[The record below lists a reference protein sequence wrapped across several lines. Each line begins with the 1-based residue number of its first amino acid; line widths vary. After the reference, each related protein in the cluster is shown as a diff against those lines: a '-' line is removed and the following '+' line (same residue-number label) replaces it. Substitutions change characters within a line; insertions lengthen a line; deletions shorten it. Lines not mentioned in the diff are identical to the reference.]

1 MTFTKSDLLQI
12 YEAAKIIDYEKVRKL
27 VDADK
32 QEIKNDP
39 SMKDIIN
46 WVDIIVDGPFIQE
59 LKDTT
64 LEFRGSSNQNIIK
77 TADLKCTP
85 QN

>member
-1 MTFTKSDLLQI
+1 
-12 YEAAKIIDYEKVRKL
+12 
-27 VDADK
+27 
-32 QEIKNDP
+32 
-39 SMKDIIN
+39 MKDIIN